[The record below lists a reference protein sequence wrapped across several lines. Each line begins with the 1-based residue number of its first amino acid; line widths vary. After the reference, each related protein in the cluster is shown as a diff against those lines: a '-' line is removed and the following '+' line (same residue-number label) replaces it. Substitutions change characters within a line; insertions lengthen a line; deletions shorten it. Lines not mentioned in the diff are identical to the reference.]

1 MILSIAH
8 LAYLGYFFGYAL
20 KSTVELHFLSGC
32 PSHPG
37 LIFFLNKSLISL
49 D

>member
-1 MILSIAH
+1 MALSIAH

-20 KSTVELHFLSGC
+20 KNTVERHFLLG
-32 PSHPG
+32 SHPG
-37 LIFFLNKSLISL
+37 LIFFLNKSLISP